1 MSREYS
7 HIQKY
12 EKEIL
17 KLKEK
22 GLTRKEI
29 GDKLGF
35 TSDQIHNFISRY
47 NRNHRKLSAGIVL
60 KRKGRPVKDY
70 VVSGQENVSELRY
83 ILARKNATIK
93 SLEME
98 NELLR
103 DFLSLSERK

>member
-1 MSREYS
+1 MNRTVKTGQWQKEPSYGIIKETIGGIFMPREYS

-35 TSDQIHNFISRY
+35 TSDQIHNFICQYIYEKAKTTWSGYGFEEKRQPTE
-47 NRNHRKLSAGIVL
+47 KLYCT
-60 KRKGRPVKDY
+60 RR
-70 VVSGQENVSELRY
+70 R
-83 ILARKNATIK
+83 
-93 SLEME
+93 
-98 NELLR
+98 
-103 DFLSLSERK
+103 